1 MQMEHKPY
9 LLCYGKRCKLSVAA
23 LQQLCRTPICQQV
36 KLINVVPVADF
47 RKRYP
52 SLAFIKSVPVVID
65 TTDGSKH
72 ENFQVLNWIREKT
85 TELGVSVEEDA
96 PYLPGMVELVEGE
109 VGKGIV
115 SDTYSYI
122 TEDKVDDL
130 RESDVGMNI
139 GHSYAGFDLAYSG
152 PPSVDRPPAPDR
164 RRPIGI
170 SSSGGNTTKS
180 AKQAELDRRMEALM
194 ERRNAEVPQ
203 PPVRIG
209 GSAMPHPSMMRRPGM
224 R

>member
-1 MQMEHKPY
+1 MQMEKTPY
-9 LLCYGKRCKLSVAA
+9 LLFFSKSCKLSVAA
-23 LQQLCRTPICQQV
+23 LQQLCRTPLCPQV
-36 KLINVVPVADF
+36 KLINVVPVAEF

-52 SLAFIKSVPVVID
+52 SLAFIKSVPIVID

-72 ENFQVLNWIREKT
+72 EKFQVLNWIREKT
-85 TELGVSVEEDA
+85 KELGASVEEDA
-96 PYLPGMVELVEGE
+96 PFLPGMVELVEGE

-122 TEDKVDDL
+122 TEDIVDNL

-139 GHSYAGFDLAYSG
+139 GHSYAGLELAYSG
-152 PPSVDRPPAPDR
+152 PPSIDRPPAPDG
-164 RRPIGI
+164 RRPIGLN
-170 SSSGGNTTKS
+170 SGGGAVKS
-180 AKQAELDRRMEALM
+180 AKQTEIDRRMEALM

-203 PPVRIG
+203 APVRIG